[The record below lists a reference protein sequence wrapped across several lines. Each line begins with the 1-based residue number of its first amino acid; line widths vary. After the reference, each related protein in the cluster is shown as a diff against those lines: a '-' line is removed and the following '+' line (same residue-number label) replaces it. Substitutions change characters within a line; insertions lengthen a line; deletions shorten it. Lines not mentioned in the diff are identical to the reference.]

1 MKKLALTLALVMA
14 LLPLGAMACEDR
26 PLLVKS
32 GAQTTFTDA
41 SWWALTEDNILAGI
55 KDEGEALP
63 RLGVQNIHT
72 QYVAAKLDNGWMR
85 TPAYIRIVETET
97 CVAGLTRLNNVT
109 IQVNP
114 EYLDLARGIVA
125 DLLGDGVELSANAIA
140 ACMLWREG
148 DYVSTIF
155 APSYSD
161 RFVIGSVTFNRED
174 ATPLCA
180 VTFGGRLHFALICG
194 WWMPDREPAITQEQL
209 AEAENAKA
217 QAEAKASA
225 EASARAE
232 AEARACAEAAARAQ
246 AEARAEAAIAQA
258 TSGNG
263 DGCNRN
269 NNVVQMNF
277 SVFGTIRNWL
287 GIGAQG
293 GGGAADA
300 D

>member
-32 GAQTTFTDA
+32 RAQTTFTDA

-55 KDEGEALP
+55 KEEGETLP
-63 RLGVQNIHT
+63 RLGVQSIHT

-97 CVAGLTRLNNVT
+97 CVAGLTKLQNVT

-114 EYLDLARGIVA
+114 EYLALARGIVA
-125 DLLGDGVELSANAIA
+125 DLLGEGVELSANAIA

-174 ATPLCA
+174 VTPLCA

-194 WWMPDREPAITQEQL
+194 WWIPQPEPEPAPEPT
-209 AEAENAKA
+209 
-217 QAEAKASA
+217 
-225 EASARAE
+225 
-232 AEARACAEAAARAQ
+232 
-246 AEARAEAAIAQA
+246 
-258 TSGNG
+258 
-263 DGCNRN
+263 N
-269 NNVVQMNF
+269 NNVVVEANASAQATAQASATAAVNVQN
-277 SVFGTIRNWL
+277 SGKIDNSGDGCYRNNVIIQVNVGSFVNNCIKFL
-287 GIGAQG
+287 KECVSK
-293 GGGAADA
+293 
-300 D
+300 

>member
-63 RLGVQNIHT
+63 RLGVQSIKS

-85 TPAYIRIVETET
+85 TPAYIRIIETET
-97 CVAGLTRLNNVT
+97 CVAGLTRLQNVT

-125 DLLGDGVELSANAIA
+125 DLLGEGVELSANAIA

-161 RFVIGSVTFNRED
+161 RFVIGTVTFNRED
-174 ATPLCA
+174 VTELCA

-194 WWMPDREPAITQEQL
+194 WWIPQPEPEPAQEPTNHNVVV
-209 AEAENAKA
+209 EANA
-217 QAEAKASA
+217 S
-225 EASARAE
+225 
-232 AEARACAEAAARAQ
+232 
-246 AEARAEAAIAQA
+246 AQA
-258 TSGNG
+258 TAQASATAAVNVQNSGKIDNSG
-263 DGCNRN
+263 DGCYRN
-269 NNVVQMNF
+269 NVIIQVNVGSFVNNCIKF
-277 SVFGTIRNWL
+277 LKECVSK
-287 GIGAQG
+287 
-293 GGGAADA
+293 
-300 D
+300 

>member
-55 KDEGEALP
+55 KEEGETLP

-97 CVAGLTRLNNVT
+97 CVAGMTRLNNVT

-114 EYLDLARGIVA
+114 EYLNLARGIVA
-125 DLLGDGVELSANAIA
+125 DLLGEGVELSANAIA

-161 RFVIGSVTFNRED
+161 RFVIGTVTFNRED
-174 ATPLCA
+174 VTELCA
-180 VTFGGRLHFALICG
+180 VTFGGQLHFALICG
-194 WWMPDREPAITQEQL
+194 WWIPQPEPEPAKDPT
-209 AEAENAKA
+209 
-217 QAEAKASA
+217 
-225 EASARAE
+225 
-232 AEARACAEAAARAQ
+232 
-246 AEARAEAAIAQA
+246 
-258 TSGNG
+258 
-263 DGCNRN
+263 N
-269 NNVVQMNF
+269 NNVVVEANASAQATAQASATAAVNVQN
-277 SVFGTIRNWL
+277 SGKIDNSGDGCYRNNVIIQVNVGSFVNNCIKFL
-287 GIGAQG
+287 KECVSK
-293 GGGAADA
+293 
-300 D
+300 

>member
-55 KDEGEALP
+55 KDEGETLP
-63 RLGVQNIHT
+63 RLGVQSIQS

-97 CVAGLTRLNNVT
+97 CVAGLTKLQNVT

-114 EYLDLARGIVA
+114 EYLDLARDIVA
-125 DLLGDGVELSANAIA
+125 DLLGEGVELSANAIA

-174 ATPLCA
+174 VTELCA

-194 WWMPDREPAITQEQL
+194 WWIPQPEPEPAPEPT
-209 AEAENAKA
+209 
-217 QAEAKASA
+217 
-225 EASARAE
+225 
-232 AEARACAEAAARAQ
+232 
-246 AEARAEAAIAQA
+246 
-258 TSGNG
+258 
-263 DGCNRN
+263 N
-269 NNVVQMNF
+269 NNVVLETHASAQATAQASATAAVNVQN
-277 SVFGTIRNWL
+277 SGKIDNSGDGCYRNNVIIQVNVGSFVNNCIKFL
-287 GIGAQG
+287 KECVAK
-293 GGGAADA
+293 
-300 D
+300 

>member
-26 PLLVKS
+26 PLLAKS

-55 KDEGEALP
+55 KEEGETLP
-63 RLGVQNIHT
+63 RLGVQNIKS

-85 TPAYIRIVETET
+85 TPAYIRIVETGT
-97 CVAGLTRLNNVT
+97 CVAGLTKLQNVT

-114 EYLDLARGIVA
+114 EYLNLARGIVA
-125 DLLGDGVELSANAIA
+125 DLLGEGVELSANAIA

-174 ATPLCA
+174 VTPLCA

-194 WWMPDREPAITQEQL
+194 WWIPQPEPEPAQEP
-209 AEAENAKA
+209 
-217 QAEAKASA
+217 
-225 EASARAE
+225 
-232 AEARACAEAAARAQ
+232 
-246 AEARAEAAIAQA
+246 
-258 TSGNG
+258 T
-263 DGCNRN
+263 N
-269 NNVVQMNF
+269 NNVVVEANASAQATAQASATAAVNVQN
-277 SVFGTIRNWL
+277 SGKIDNSGDGCYRNNVIIQVNVGSFVNNCIKFL
-287 GIGAQG
+287 KECVSK
-293 GGGAADA
+293 
-300 D
+300 

>member
-14 LLPLGAMACEDR
+14 LLPLGAMACENR

-55 KDEGEALP
+55 KDEGETLP
-63 RLGVQNIHT
+63 RLGVQSIHT

-97 CVAGLTRLNNVT
+97 CVAGLTKLQNVT

-125 DLLGDGVELSANAIA
+125 DLLGEGVELSANAIA

-161 RFVIGSVTFNRED
+161 RFVIGTVTFNRED
-174 ATPLCA
+174 VTPLCA

-194 WWMPDREPAITQEQL
+194 WWIPQPEPEPAQEP
-209 AEAENAKA
+209 
-217 QAEAKASA
+217 
-225 EASARAE
+225 
-232 AEARACAEAAARAQ
+232 
-246 AEARAEAAIAQA
+246 
-258 TSGNG
+258 T
-263 DGCNRN
+263 N
-269 NNVVQMNF
+269 NNVVVEANASAQATAQASATAAVNVQNSGKIDNSGDGCYRNNVIIQVNVGNF
-277 SVFGTIRNWL
+277 VNNCIKFLKECVSK
-287 GIGAQG
+287 
-293 GGGAADA
+293 
-300 D
+300 